1 MQWLEQIAQQYRD
14 AMSHVF
20 VLTGNIQDY
29 VGLNISLE
37 HQLVRSF
44 ARRDGPGDPGQR
56 LRLPVLYDMA
66 TGITFL
72 SADDERKFNR
82 LADGVVGGAGDPEGG
97 SPGGVPGGLAGFG
110 QELKRM
116 QHDSPVGALQRID
129 RALHAPL
136 PAPSSTDPSDLAP
149 SGLDPADTRL
159 CVIIRHGEYLFPNGE
174 LASLSPADRMQ
185 INLAE
190 RWTQD
195 QEIGERYHLIL
206 ILANAAHDLHPRL
219 LSSTSCVSVVDIP
232 LPDTDDR
239 EAYAR
244 HLLGQ
249 EELSIETAMTAR
261 EIANRTSGL
270 ARRHLEDIAYRA
282 HAGKRAL
289 TPELIYERK
298 KDILRQEYGDVLQVE
313 EPTFGYELVPGH
325 ELVKA
330 YFRQHVIP
338 GLTNGD
344 RRTPSGILMVGPPG
358 TGKSWFAQA
367 TAKEAGVQ
375 FLQLNLGSLLNMYV
389 GNSEAR
395 LDKALRAIWF
405 LGGICMIDEID
416 QQLSSRSQGGDTG
429 SSVDNRFLGRLLA
442 FMAEPKLKGRVVF
455 LAATNRPDLLDAA
468 LKRSGRFDR
477 KVPFLPPTGPERA
490 GVIAAQLRF
499 QDIHVEASLVTALE
513 SLAAGK
519 ESPDPEL
526 TEALTDLLAATE
538 GWVHSDFQNLVGKA
552 WELASG
558 TGDIIVT
565 GEELR
570 QAAHLLIPSR
580 VDEHMLAVSLAE
592 VNDLSLL
599 PEAYRPKAQD
609 REALRASAEQ
619 RLSREPTRRSLRS

>member
-29 VGLNISLE
+29 VGLNIPLE

-44 ARRDGPGDPGQR
+44 ARRDSSDGTKGR

-72 SADDERKFNR
+72 SPEDERKFDR
-82 LADGVVGGAGDPEGG
+82 LADGIPTDSG
-97 SPGGVPGGLAGFG
+97 PGGVEGPNSPAGGGPGGLAGFG
-110 QELKRM
+110 QEMKRM
-116 QHDSPVGALQRID
+116 QQDSPVGALQRLD
-129 RALHAPL
+129 RALHARVPVET
-136 PAPSSTDPSDLAP
+136 PDEELA
-149 SGLDPADTRL
+149 DHRL
-159 CVIIRHGEYLFPNGE
+159 CVVIRHGEYLFPNGE
-174 LASLSPADRMQ
+174 LGSLSPADRMQ

-195 QEIGERYHLIL
+195 QEIGEGYHLIL

-219 LSSTSCVSVVDIP
+219 LSSTSCASVLDIP
-232 LPDTDDR
+232 LPDTEGR

-249 EELSIETAMTAR
+249 EELQIETDMTAR
-261 EIANRTSGL
+261 EIATRTSGL
-270 ARRHLEDIAYRA
+270 ARRHVEDIAYRA
-282 HAGKRAL
+282 HAGKRPL
-289 TPELIYERK
+289 TPELIHDRK

-313 EPTFGYELVPGH
+313 EPAHGYELVPGH
-325 ELVKA
+325 ELVKT

-338 GLTNGD
+338 GLTSGD

-358 TGKSWFAQA
+358 TGKTWFAQA

-395 LDKALRAIWF
+395 LDKALRAIWH
-405 LGGICMIDEID
+405 LGGICLIDELD

-477 KVPFLPPTGPERA
+477 KVPFLPPNPTERA

-499 QDIHVEASLVTALE
+499 QDIHVEAKLVTALE
-513 SLAAGK
+513 AVAVGE
-519 ESPDPEL
+519 ESEDPESA
-526 TEALTDLLAATE
+526 EGLTDLLDATE

-552 WELASG
+552 WELANG
-558 TGDIIVT
+558 TGDVIVT
-565 GEELR
+565 GKELGE
-570 QAAHLLIPSR
+570 AAHLLIPSR

-599 PEAYRPKAQD
+599 PEAYRPQVQD
-609 REALRASAEQ
+609 REALRASADP
-619 RLSREPTRRSLRS
+619 RLSGEPTRRSVRS